1 MTLNYLLETAD
12 NISYGTFNNMS
23 PLLEK
28 ISKEVMN
35 LPQEEKISLVNLLL
49 EDLDG
54 IEDSEEEIQQ
64 AWDEEIQRRVDLV
77 KSDKAQ
83 LFDGEEVLKE
93 ARDII
98 KK

>member
-1 MTLNYLLETAD
+1 
-12 NISYGTFNNMS
+12 MS